1 MIIVTILC
9 VAFQLLYLSFSE
21 AFAENNQTNES
32 PKPSSIEVHF
42 IDVGQADAALV
53 LCDGESLLIDGG
65 NTNDSS
71 LIYSYLRDNGI
82 DHLNY
87 IVCTHAHEDHVG
99 GLAGALNY
107 ATVGAVYCSV
117 AEDETRAFKSFLKY
131 LGNQGVRITIP
142 SAGDSFPLGSAQ
154 VTIIGPI
161 KQNANHN
168 NISLVL
174 RITFGKVSF
183 LFTGDAEREEEQDI
197 LNTGFPLQSTVLKVG
212 HHGSANSTIYPF
224 LRKVMPQYAVIS
236 VGENNLYGFPSED
249 TLSRLQDAD
258 VTLYRTDMQ
267 GNIICTSD
275 GESVLFSVQRNVD
288 ANTFELFTNESG
300 VSIPHNAFP
309 PGTTYIL
316 NTNTHKFHS
325 PSCPSVASM
334 SEKNTSYFFGTYDE
348 AISLGYLPCGNCNPS
363 N

>member
-9 VAFQLLYLSFSE
+9 VAFQLLYLSVSE
-21 AFAENNQTNES
+21 ASAENHQTNES
-32 PKPSSIEVHF
+32 LEPSSIEVHF

-65 NTNDSS
+65 NTNDSR

-82 DHLNY
+82 GHLNY

-107 ATVGAVYCSV
+107 ATVGTVYCSV
-117 AEDETRAFKSFLKY
+117 TEEDTRAFKDFLKY
-131 LGNQGVRITIP
+131 LENQGVHITIP
-142 SAGDSFPLGSAQ
+142 SAGDTFSLGSAQ
-154 VTIIGPI
+154 VTVIGPI
-161 KQNANHN
+161 RYNTEHN

-174 RITFGKVSF
+174 RITFGEVSF

-197 LNTGFPLQSTVLKVG
+197 LSSGFPLHSTILKVG
-212 HHGSANSTIYPF
+212 HHGSANSTTYPF

-236 VGENNLYGFPSED
+236 VGENNIYGFPSED
-249 TLSRLQDAD
+249 TLSRLREAN

-267 GNIICTSD
+267 GSIICTSD
-275 GESVLFSVQRNVD
+275 GISVLFSVQRNAD
-288 ANTFELFTNESG
+288 ANMFELVSNKSIESTLTNT
-300 VSIPHNAFP
+300 FP

-316 NTNTHKFHS
+316 NTNTRRFHN
-325 PSCPSVASM
+325 PSCQSVGSM
-334 SEKNTSYFFGTYDE
+334 SEKNKSYFQGTYDE
-348 AISLGYLPCGNCNPS
+348 AISLGYFPCGNCNP
-363 N
+363 

>member
-9 VAFQLLYLSFSE
+9 VAFQLLYLPFSE
-21 AFAENNQTNES
+21 ASAENNQTNES
-32 PKPSSIEVHF
+32 LEPSSIEVHF

-82 DHLNY
+82 GHLNY

-107 ATVGAVYCSV
+107 ATVGTVYCSV
-117 AEDETRAFKSFLKY
+117 TEDDTRAFKNFLKY
-131 LGNQGVRITIP
+131 LENQGVRITIP
-142 SAGDSFPLGSAQ
+142 SAGDTFPLGSAQ
-154 VTIIGPI
+154 VIVFGPI
-161 KQNANHN
+161 QYNAVHN

-174 RITFGKVSF
+174 RITFGEVSF

-197 LNTGFPLQSTVLKVG
+197 LSAGIPLHRTILKVG
-212 HHGSANSTIYPF
+212 HHGSANSTTYPF

-236 VGENNLYGFPSED
+236 VSENNLYGFPSED
-249 TLSRLQDAD
+249 TLSRLQDAN

-267 GNIICTSD
+267 GSIICTSD
-275 GESVLFSVQRNVD
+275 GRSVFSVQRNAD
-288 ANTFELFTNESG
+288 ANTFELISNKSIESTPTNT
-300 VSIPHNAFP
+300 IP

-316 NTNTHKFHS
+316 NTNTRRSHN
-325 PSCPSVASM
+325 PSCQSVASM
-334 SEKNTSYFFGTYDE
+334 SEKNNSCFQGTYDE
-348 AISLGYLPCGNCNPS
+348 AVSLGYTPCGNCTPS
-363 N
+363 K